1 MREGPVTT
9 GKDYVRGPDPGEPRD
24 PRFNSHPVLSVVLA
38 DADAGYRD
46 RVRSDLAPYG
56 FAVVADAADA
66 ASAVE
71 AALREAPELC
81 LVSLDVPGGGLHA
94 LAEIARR
101 LPATTVIALTVANVP
116 EDLIAALRRG
126 AGGYLLKEM
135 KAIELAK
142 VLRAAW
148 NGEVAVSRALVPA
161 LVNEVRGEDGHT
173 LRLPTARIELTPR
186 QWEVA
191 EALRDG
197 LATDAI
203 ALRLG
208 VSQVTVRRHVARLMH
223 AMGAPNRRAA
233 IEALRLY
240 GNR

>member
-1 MREGPVTT
+1 VDGP
-9 GKDYVRGPDPGEPRD
+9 GPAALR
-24 PRFNSHPVLSVVLA
+24 NSGHPVLSVVIA
-38 DADAGYRD
+38 DGDLDYRD
-46 RVRSDLAPYG
+46 RVSSQLAPHG

-66 ASAVE
+66 ASAV
-71 AALREAPELC
+71 AVSLRERPELC
-81 LVSLDVPGGGLHA
+81 LVSLDLPGGGQHA

-101 LPATTVIALTVANVP
+101 LPETTVIALATANVP

-126 AGGYLLKEM
+126 AAGYLLKDM
-135 KAIELAK
+135 IAVELAK

-148 NGEVAVSRALVPA
+148 HGEVAVSRALVPA
-161 LVNEVRGEDGHT
+161 LVAEVRGEAGRT
-173 LRLPTARIELTPR
+173 LRLPTASIDLTPR

-223 AMGAPNRRAA
+223 AMGAPNRKAA
-233 IEALRLY
+233 IEALRMY
-240 GNR
+240 GTS

>member
-1 MREGPVTT
+1 MHS
-9 GKDYVRGPDPGEPRD
+9 PGPRD
-24 PRFNSHPVLSVVLA
+24 LHDSGHPVLSVVIA
-38 DADAGYRD
+38 DAELDYRD
-46 RVRSDLAPYG
+46 RVRAELTPKG
-56 FAVVADAADA
+56 FAVVGDAPDTV
-66 ASAVE
+66 SAVE
-71 AALREAPELC
+71 TALRERPELC
-81 LVSLDVPGGGLHA
+81 LISLDLPGGGLHA

-101 LPATTVIALTVANVP
+101 LPATTVIAMTAANVP

-126 AGGYLLKEM
+126 AAGYLLKDM
-135 KAIELAK
+135 KAVELAK

-148 NGEVAVSRALVPA
+148 SGEVVVSRALVPA
-161 LVNEVRGEDGHT
+161 LVNEVRGENGHT

-197 LATDAI
+197 LSTDAI

-223 AMGAPNRRAA
+223 AMGAPNRRLA
-233 IEALRLY
+233 IEALRIY
-240 GNR
+240 GDH